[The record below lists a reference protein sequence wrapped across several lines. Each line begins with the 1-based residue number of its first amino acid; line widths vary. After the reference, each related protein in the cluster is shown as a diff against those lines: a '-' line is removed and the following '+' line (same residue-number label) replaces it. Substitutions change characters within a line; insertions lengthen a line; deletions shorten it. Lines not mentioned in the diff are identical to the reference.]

1 LGYNYTQSTHL
12 RVAAGKEDDMP
23 ETNQIGQIVQGILDS
38 YHRDGG
44 INYASGLNLPS
55 QQHIIDIILTLRMIL
70 FPGYYTDRAVEDE
83 SLPYTTGERVVWVYK
98 HLREEVTKSI
108 CFVCSDCNANEACI
122 DCNTR
127 SNNITLALL
136 REIPN
141 LRRKLKL
148 DVQAAVDGDPAAG
161 SSDEVILAYPSLL
174 AITVHRVAHFLYKQS
189 VPLLPRIMS
198 EYIHHRTGI
207 DIHPGATI
215 GDSFF
220 IDHGTGVV
228 IGETTLI
235 GNRAK
240 LYQGVTL
247 GAMSVA
253 RTMRGHKRHPTI
265 EDDVTIYAGA
275 SILGGETVIGKGS
288 VIGGNVWLV
297 SSVPPYSKV
306 YNTRSSM
313 EPVVKNNGSTQEL

>member
-1 LGYNYTQSTHL
+1 MT
-12 RVAAGKEDDMP
+12 
-23 ETNQIGQIVQGILDS
+23 ETNPISQVVQNILDS

-55 QQHIIDIILTLRMIL
+55 QQHIIDIIQTLRTIL
-70 FPGYYTDRAVEDE
+70 FPGYYTDRAVEE
-83 SLPYTTGERVVWVYK
+83 ASLPYTTGERVVWIYK
-98 HLREEVTKSI
+98 HLREEITRSI
-108 CFVCSDCNANEACI
+108 CFVCSECSANRVCDECSA
-122 DCNTR
+122 R
-127 SNNITLALL
+127 SNSITMALL
-136 REIPN
+136 HEIPN
-141 LRRKLKL
+141 LRSKLKL
-148 DVQAAVDGDPAAG
+148 DVQAALDGDPAAC

-174 AITVHRVAHFLYKQS
+174 AITVHRVAHFLHQKD

-228 IGETTLI
+228 VGETTLI
-235 GNRAK
+235 GNRVK

-253 RTMRGHKRHPTI
+253 RAMRGHKRHPTI

-275 SILGGETVIGKGS
+275 SILGGETIIGQGS

-297 SSVPPYSKV
+297 SSVPPYSRV
-306 YNTRSSM
+306 YNARSLV
-313 EPVVKNNGSTQEL
+313 EPVVKKNGSLETL

>member
-1 LGYNYTQSTHL
+1 MNCQTSRLVL
-12 RVAAGKEDDMP
+12 RIVDQEGDNMA
-23 ETNQIGQIVQGILDS
+23 ETSQISQIVQDILDS

-55 QQHIIDIILTLRMIL
+55 QQHIIDIIHTLRMIL
-70 FPGYYTDRAVEDE
+70 FPGYYTDRAIEDE

-98 HLREEVTKSI
+98 RLREEITKSI
-108 CFVCSDCNANEACI
+108 CFVCSECSGNESCT

-136 REIPN
+136 HEIPN
-141 LRRKLKL
+141 LRARLKL
-148 DVQAAVDGDPAAG
+148 DVQAALDGDPAAC

-174 AITVHRVAHFLYKQS
+174 AITVHRVAHFLHQQD

-235 GNRAK
+235 GNRVK

-288 VIGGNVWLV
+288 IIGGNVWLV
-297 SSVPPYSKV
+297 SSVPSYSKV

-313 EPVVKNNGSTQEL
+313 EPVVKKNGSVEEL

>member
-1 LGYNYTQSTHL
+1 
-12 RVAAGKEDDMP
+12 VA
-23 ETNQIGQIVQGILDS
+23 ETKQIGQIVKNILDS

-44 INYASGLNLPS
+44 INYASSLNLPS
-55 QQHIIDIILTLRMIL
+55 QQHIIDIIQTLRMVL
-70 FPGYYTDRAVEDE
+70 FPGYYTDRAIEDE

-98 HLREEVTKSI
+98 HLREEINKSI
-108 CFVCSDCNANEACI
+108 CFACSECSANEYCV

-127 SNNITLALL
+127 SQSITLALL
-136 REIPN
+136 HEIPS
-141 LRRKLKL
+141 LRSKLML
-148 DVQAAVDGDPAAG
+148 DVQAALDGDPAAC
-161 SSDEVILAYPSLL
+161 SSDEVILAYPSLI
-174 AITVHRVAHFLYKQS
+174 AITVHRVSHFLYQQD

-235 GNRAK
+235 GNRVK

-265 EDDVTIYAGA
+265 EDGVTIYAGA

-288 VIGGNVWLV
+288 IIGGNVWLV

-313 EPVVKNNGSTQEL
+313 EPVVKKNGSIDVL